1 VRVPLSLRIFVAHL
15 AFTVAVGAAAAWSVQ
30 LAFDDYFRSWKER
43 LETVPAEAIF
53 QPLAQE
59 VGRSLLLQ
67 EDELEEVREQNQ
79 ARIAEGLRSVLKGI
93 PSVDSVLIVDT
104 EDRIQYASQPDA
116 VDLAFRDNEEMIEL
130 LRSDKTERRTFSTGG
145 QRYTRVMVPI
155 WDSRIEGREPEI
167 RLGSVVVTYR
177 PDPAL
182 VARIPD
188 LKPQALPPKDY
199 VKPLIALLALA
210 GAGGLVIT
218 LFAIGPIRRLDRAL
232 EEYRRK
238 GYRGDFRE
246 TSSGLG
252 REFASTVEAISE
264 LGGRLEAMDGRG
276 RERESLLATL
286 SQTLEDGMLALG
298 PAGEPVAWNTA
309 AVRLLCGVS
318 SSGGDEAECL
328 RSAMAAH
335 PQLRSGGASGTASF
349 ELEVDRGNDGK
360 LAVGVTRVPLELRP
374 GEEGALVL
382 VRDLATFRKVE
393 LHLVE
398 AGRFATLASLA
409 GGLAH
414 EIRNPLH
421 SIGLNAG
428 VVEQYLGQFPGGPSH
443 RAVEES
449 LRAIQDET
457 RRLTDLLNNYLGM
470 LRSGEE
476 PGLVDLREVCE
487 RVLQLLAFV
496 ALKARV
502 ELRLEG
508 DDELPLVR
516 GMRDRIQQAIL
527 NLVLNAIQA
536 MPDGGVVTLITGVAE
551 GHVRVTVS
559 DTGPGLPEDLAST
572 LFETRVTTK
581 PGGSGLG
588 LPLVRLIAEA
598 HGGSVSC
605 RSRPGQGAAFTLV
618 LPVEDEA
625 A

>member
-1 VRVPLSLRIFVAHL
+1 MRIPLSFRIFAAHL

-30 LAFDDYFRSWKER
+30 KVFQDYFVTWKGK

-67 EDELEEVREQNQ
+67 EDQIEEVRDRNQ
-79 ARIAEGLRSVLKGI
+79 ERIAEGLRSVLKGI
-93 PSVDSVLIVDT
+93 PSVASLLIVDT
-104 EDRIQYASQPDA
+104 EDRIQYASHPDA
-116 VDLAFRDNEEMIEL
+116 VDLAFRDDEEMVSL
-130 LRSDKTERRTFSTGG
+130 LRSEQIERQGITLGD
-145 QRYTRVMVPI
+145 QQYTRVMVPI
-155 WDSRIEGREPEI
+155 LDAPPEGGGAGR

-182 VARIPD
+182 IQRIPG
-188 LKPQALPPKDY
+188 LTPQALPPRDFM
-199 VKPLIALLALA
+199 KPLIALLALA

-232 EEYRRK
+232 EEFRK
-238 GYRGDFRE
+238 KGFRGDFRAATHE
-246 TSSGLG
+246 LG
-252 REFASTVEAISE
+252 REFASTVDAITE
-264 LGGRLEAMDGRG
+264 LGGRLQAMDGQG
-276 RERESLLATL
+276 RERETLLATL
-286 SQTLEDGMLALG
+286 SQTLEDGMIALG
-298 PAGEPVAWNTA
+298 PTGDPVAWNAA
-309 AVRLLCGVS
+309 AVRLLCGS
-318 SSGGDEAECL
+318 LPTGRDESECL
-328 RSAMAAH
+328 REALARHPSMEKAAG
-335 PQLRSGGASGTASF
+335 QGSASF
-349 ELEVDRGNDGK
+349 ELAIDRGEEGA

-374 GEEGALVL
+374 GEEGALL
-382 VRDLATFRKVE
+382 LLRDLATFRKVE
-393 LHLVE
+393 LHLME
-398 AGRFATLASLA
+398 AGRFATLANLA

-428 VVEQYLGQFPGGPSH
+428 VVEQYLGQFPGGNSH

-476 PGLVDLREVCE
+476 PGLVDVREVCG
-487 RVLQLLAFV
+487 RVFQLLAFP

-502 ELRLEG
+502 DLRLEG
-508 DDELPLVR
+508 EEDLPLVR

-536 MPDGGVVTLITGVAE
+536 MPDGGEVVLSTSVAA

-605 RSRPGQGAAFTLV
+605 RSEPGHGAAFIMV
-618 LPVEDEA
+618 LPVDEEA